1 MLKDF
6 KLKIVN
12 QCLKYPILGLIGPR
26 FERRGRMDYEDIVIT
41 EQQNCLEH
49 GYGEEVTPTTC
60 LNVLKTTY
68 VRNNQSAK
76 HMWRQMWSEF
86 YQVRIFLIRDWFYK
100 TILLSFHT

>member
-1 MLKDF
+1 
-6 KLKIVN
+6 
-12 QCLKYPILGLIGPR
+12 
-26 FERRGRMDYEDIVIT
+26 MDYEDIVIT

-86 YQVRIFLIRDWFYK
+86 YQVRIFWEEIDTRRFNIK
-100 TILLSFHT
+100 IFQEKQK

>member
-1 MLKDF
+1 M
-6 KLKIVN
+6 IVYFF
-12 QCLKYPILGLIGPR
+12 LSGVVGPR
-26 FERRGRMDYEDIVIT
+26 FQRANRMEYEDIIIT
-41 EQQNCLEH
+41 EQQNTLEN

-86 YQVRIFLIRDWFYK
+86 YQVSVNFMLNKKILINA
-100 TILLSFHT
+100 TISLSLSISVH